1 MSTKLNKS
9 RGSSNPSK
17 WTWKGTVDVTDN
29 FKLSNT
35 EEGRSEITFD
45 YEHAVGGLP
54 FIETSS
60 VVSNGG
66 VVEIEVVFSETF
78 AGLQSETG
86 TLCLVYY

>member
-1 MSTKLNKS
+1 M
-9 RGSSNPSK
+9 
-17 WTWKGTVDVTDN
+17 TDN
-29 FKLSNT
+29 FNLSNA
-35 EEGRSEITFD
+35 EEGHSEITFD